1 MPWLEKHGV
10 THPVVIMP
18 NKELEKVIGVKGFP
32 SSAVFLGREM
42 QWTGHPS
49 SSASALSSAQKKGSK
64 DSVYPKK
71 FSKVIKSYNK
81 GDYVKAMLDLRKS
94 FDKLEGDDAVWGQQ
108 FEQYLLDS
116 SAKAFKAAD
125 KAIEGGFWMQG
136 IALAEPYL
144 KKGSPYPMV
153 EETVAKFEA
162 LKEDKLYSKEISGG
176 SSYIKAKGL
185 EDAKEY
191 VDAVKTYKSIMKK
204 CAGTQI
210 AVHAQAAGQ
219 KLIDDRRP
227 GHKPT
232 CPACQR
238 AKGAA
243 CNKHHEEMKL

>member
-1 MPWLEKHGV
+1 MEKHGV

-18 NKELEKVIGVKGFP
+18 NKELEKVIGVTGFP

-49 SSASALSSAQKKGSK
+49 SSGSALSSAQKKGSK
-64 DSVYPKK
+64 ASVYPKE

-81 GDYVKAMLDLRKS
+81 GDQVKAMLDLRKS
-94 FDKLEGDDAVWGQQ
+94 MEKLEGDDLVWAKQ

-116 SAKAFKAAD
+116 SGKAFRAAD
-125 KAIEGGFWMQG
+125 KAIEDGYWMQG
-136 IALAEPYL
+136 LTLAEPFL

-153 EETVAKFEA
+153 EETIAKFEA
-162 LKEDKLYSKEISGG
+162 LKESKLYSKEMSGG
-176 SSYIKAKGL
+176 SLYIKAKDL
-185 EDAKEY
+185 EGAKEY

-210 AVHAQAAGQ
+210 AVHAQTAGQ
-219 KLIDDRRP
+219 KLITDRRP
-227 GHKPT
+227 GHKPS

-243 CNKHHEEMKL
+243 CNKHHEKMKL

>member
-1 MPWLEKHGV
+1 MEKHGV

-18 NKELEKVIGVKGFP
+18 NKELEKVIGVSGFP

-49 SSASALSSAQKKGSK
+49 SSKSALAAAQKKGSK

-81 GDYVKAMLDLRKS
+81 GDYIKSLLDLRKS
-94 FDKLEGDDAVWGQQ
+94 MEKLEGDDLTWGQQ
-108 FEQYLLDS
+108 FEQFLLDK

-125 KAIEGGFWMQG
+125 KAIEDGFWMQG
-136 IALAEPYL
+136 LTTAEPFL
-144 KKGSPYPMV
+144 KKGSPFPNV
-153 EETVAKFEA
+153 EETNAKFEA
-162 LKEDKLYSKEISGG
+162 LKENKAYAKEMSGG
-176 SSYIKAKGL
+176 KLYIKAKGY

-204 CAGTQI
+204 CAGTEI
-210 AVHAQAAGQ
+210 ARHAETAGQ
-219 KLIDDRRP
+219 KLITDRRP
-227 GHKPT
+227 GHKPS
-232 CPACQR
+232 CPACRR